1 MATRIEVSAHVSAP
15 PETAWIVYT
24 EPAHIC
30 AWNAASP
37 DWHTP
42 RATTDLRVGGRFTSR
57 MEARDGSMGFDFEG
71 TWTRVDPHTAL
82 SYTMPNGREAD
93 ITFTET
99 EDGTTVLVSFDA
111 EETHPLDMQ
120 KAGWQAILDNY
131 ARHAGAFAKNA

>member
-1 MATRIEVSAHVSAP
+1 MTTRITVQTHVSAA
-15 PETAWIVYT
+15 PELAWNVYT
-24 EPAHIC
+24 QPEHIC

-42 RATTDLRVGGRFTSR
+42 RATTDLRVGGRFSSR

-71 TWTRVDPHTAL
+71 TWTRVAPFTAL

-93 ITFTET
+93 ITFAQ
-99 EDGTTVLVSFDA
+99 DDSGTAVVVTFDA

-120 KAGWQAILDNY
+120 KAGWQSILDNY
-131 ARHAGAFAKNA
+131 ARYIGSLTA